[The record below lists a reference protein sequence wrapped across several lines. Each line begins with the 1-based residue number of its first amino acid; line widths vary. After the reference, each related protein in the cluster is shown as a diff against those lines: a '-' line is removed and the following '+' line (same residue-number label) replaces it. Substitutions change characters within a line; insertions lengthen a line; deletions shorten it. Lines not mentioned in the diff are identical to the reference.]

1 MHGRAVMTRRLA
13 TRALDDV
20 DLVIA
25 GLDDEPA
32 AQLVAR
38 WRSLTG
44 RLPGPGLRGELLRAA
59 LAHKIQEHAHGGLST
74 ATLKKLKALAKAH
87 QQQQADIERSAQAS
101 ALIVRTI
108 KPGSRLMREWQGVVH
123 EVIVDVD
130 GYRWEGQ
137 SFSSLSSIAKSITGT
152 SWNGWRFFGINQ
164 GNHRPKTAQRPATK
178 EEARD
183 ATSSE

>member
-1 MHGRAVMTRRLA
+1 MTRRLA
-13 TRALDDV
+13 ARALDDV
-20 DLVIA
+20 DAIIA
-25 GLDDEPA
+25 SLDDEETA
-32 AQLVAR
+32 RLVAR

-59 LAHKIQEHAHGGLST
+59 LAHKIQEQAHGGLSP
-74 ATLKKLKALAKAH
+74 ATLKKLKSLAKAH
-87 QQQQADIERSAQAS
+87 QQGQADTERSTNAS
-101 ALIVRTI
+101 APIVRSI
-108 KPGSRLMREWQGVVH
+108 KPGSRLMREWRGVVH

-152 SWNGWRFFGINQ
+152 SWNGWRFFGVNQ
-164 GNHRPKTAQRPATK
+164 AGQRPRTAERPATK

-183 ATSSE
+183 ATSSR